1 MMEVTCFDLVLLTPL
16 KMETLKCHQ
25 IDAEIPRLSCS
36 TTPNQMI
43 VLCMN
48 SKEGGIDNVSFS

>member
-16 KMETLKCHQ
+16 KMESLKSHQ

-43 VLCMN
+43 VLCMDR
-48 SKEGGIDNVSFS
+48 KEGGIDNV